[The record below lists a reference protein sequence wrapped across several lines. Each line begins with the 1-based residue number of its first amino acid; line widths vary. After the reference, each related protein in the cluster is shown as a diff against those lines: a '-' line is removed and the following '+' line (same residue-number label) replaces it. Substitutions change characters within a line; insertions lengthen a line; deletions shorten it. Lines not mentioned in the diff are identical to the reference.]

1 MGSKLS
7 SANRFLRDP
16 AQRERTVVRNV
27 ATSSAIEGIRA
38 PFKRDARSGVFS
50 LKSDPSP
57 KKR

>member
-1 MGSKLS
+1 MSLKLS

-16 AQRERTVVRNV
+16 ALRERAVVRNV

-50 LKSDPSP
+50 LKSGPSP

>member
-1 MGSKLS
+1 MSSKLS
-7 SANRFLRDP
+7 SANRYLRDP
-16 AQRERTVVRNV
+16 VLRERTVVRNV

-50 LKSDPSP
+50 LKSGPSP